1 MVTFYFSADKIYIEK
16 LPIPKINSKNQK
28 LVDEL
33 INLVDEILKAK
44 EQNKNASTQELE
56 NKINS
61 LTYKLYNLTEDEIK
75 IIENKEQKWK
85 I

>member
-1 MVTFYFSADKIYIEK
+1 MGDGIYGAKIYIEK

>member
-1 MVTFYFSADKIYIEK
+1 LLSNQYVEK
-16 LPIPKINSKNQK
+16 FPILKINSKNQK
-28 LVDEL
+28 IADEL

-44 EQNKNASTQELE
+44 EQDKNANTQELE

-61 LTYKLYNLTEDEIK
+61 IVYKLYNLNNEEIR
-75 IIENKEQKWK
+75 IIEK

>member
-1 MVTFYFSADKIYIEK
+1 
-16 LPIPKINSKNQK
+16 
-28 LVDEL
+28 DEL